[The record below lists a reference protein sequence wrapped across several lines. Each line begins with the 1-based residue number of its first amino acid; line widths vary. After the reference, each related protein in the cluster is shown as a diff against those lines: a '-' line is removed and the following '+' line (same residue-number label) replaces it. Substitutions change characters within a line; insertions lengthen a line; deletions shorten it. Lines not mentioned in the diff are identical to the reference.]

1 MSGMRKKLPASYF
14 QTTDTLTLAKN
25 LLGKF
30 LVSSIDNVITSGM
43 IIETEG
49 YLGAIDRASHAFQ
62 DRKSNRTAPLY
73 LPGGHWYVYLCYGLH
88 HLINVVAHQKDIPE
102 AVLIRALKPVDGI
115 NEMVKRRKIETI
127 SRLTSGPGS
136 LCQALGI
143 NRKLSGETI
152 GETVWIEDRG
162 VIIPDNQI
170 ITSPRIGVAYAKED
184 ALLPYRFR
192 LKN

>member
-62 DRKSNRTAPLY
+62 DRKSKRTAPLY